1 MSLHISTIRG
11 TLRTT
16 KLTFISTSV
25 EIFMLSYMEYSYTCY
40 FYPKYVV
47 CSKEFLY
54 HLYGMF
60 NIWQKLSAFPII
72 SSISFQLS
80 SSWGEQITNCSTL
93 EKEESKVNNETATDL
108 FKLMHPEDTP
118 GVPPMAAHLE
128 ARWEKGWFLLN
139 NYCQWQHHSQ
149 HIEGCFYLRII
160 AIGC

>member
-1 MSLHISTIRG
+1 MKHFYGNEAHIYINICGDFGALLFGMFKKRSI
-11 TLRTT
+11 
-16 KLTFISTSV
+16 
-25 EIFMLSYMEYSYTCY
+25 
-40 FYPKYVV
+40 
-47 CSKEFLY
+47 Y

-118 GVPPMAAHLE
+118 GVPSMAAHLD
-128 ARWEKGWFLLN
+128 AR
-139 NYCQWQHHSQ
+139 
-149 HIEGCFYLRII
+149 
-160 AIGC
+160 